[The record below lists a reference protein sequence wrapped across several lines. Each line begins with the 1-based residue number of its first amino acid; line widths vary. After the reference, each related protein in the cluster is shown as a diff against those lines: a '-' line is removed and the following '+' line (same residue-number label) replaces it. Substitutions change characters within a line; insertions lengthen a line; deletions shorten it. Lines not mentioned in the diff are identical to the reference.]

1 MKPVVV
7 AVFAHPDD
15 EAFGPG
21 GSLAVLSKTHDV
33 YIITVTGVEVGKN
46 SLASKD
52 SKLADI
58 RKKELLSSAKI
69 LGINKAYLLGFED
82 GTLSNNLYHEIASEM
97 EKKLKKLNP
106 VTVITYEQGGV
117 SGHIDH
123 IAVHFV
129 TTYVV
134 KNMTK
139 KPELL
144 YYFVPDTH
152 SSLTPDYFIH
162 YPPPQKAK
170 IAEKIVPTHDVWETK
185 KNAMLMHKSQAHD
198 AKRIIEHTK
207 DLPKEEYF
215 LIFKDT

>member
-21 GSLAVLSKTHDV
+21 GTLAVLSKTHDV
-33 YIITVTGVEVGKN
+33 YIITVTGGEAGKN
-46 SLASKD
+46 NLKSNKSGLK
-52 SKLADI
+52 DI
-58 RKKELLSSAKI
+58 RKKELIASAKV
-69 LGINKAYLLGFED
+69 LGVKKVFFLGYED
-82 GTLSNNLYHEIASEM
+82 GTLSNNLYHQIASKIE
-97 EKKLKKLNP
+97 EQLKKLNP
-106 VTVITYEQGGV
+106 ATVITFEQGGV

-123 IAVHFV
+123 IAVHFI

-134 KNMTK
+134 KNMTI

-162 YPPPQKAK
+162 YPTPQKAK
-170 IAEKIVPTHDVWETK
+170 SAHKVISIHDVWDTK

-198 AKRIIEHTK
+198 AKRIIAHTE

-215 LIFKDT
+215 FIFKG

>member
-21 GSLAVLSKTHDV
+21 GTLAVFSKTHDV
-33 YIITVTGVEVGKN
+33 YIITVTGGEAGKN
-46 SLASKD
+46 SLASKN
-52 SKLADI
+52 SQLKDI
-58 RKKELLSSAKI
+58 RKKELLAAAKT
-69 LGINKAYLLGFED
+69 LGVKKVFFLGFED
-82 GTLSNNLYHEIASEM
+82 GTLSNNIYHAVGKEI

-106 VTVITYEQGGV
+106 STVITFEQGGV

-123 IAVHFV
+123 IAVHFI

-134 KNMTK
+134 KNLTK
-139 KPELL
+139 KPELW

-152 SSLTPDYFIH
+152 SSLTSDYFIH
-162 YPPPQKAK
+162 YPTPPQAT
-170 IAEKIVPTHDVWETK
+170 IAEKVISTIDVWETK
-185 KNAMLMHKSQAHD
+185 KKAMLIHKSQAHD
-198 AKRIIEHTK
+198 ANRIINHTK

-215 LIFKDT
+215 LIFKG